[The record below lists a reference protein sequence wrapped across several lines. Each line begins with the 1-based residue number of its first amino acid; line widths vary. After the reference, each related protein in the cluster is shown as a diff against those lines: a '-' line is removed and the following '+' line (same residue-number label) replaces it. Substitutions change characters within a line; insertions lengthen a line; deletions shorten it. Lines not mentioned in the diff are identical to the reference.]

1 MLTMTIIK
9 SVRLFPAVLSVV
21 VPLSFIALPAQAM
34 TVTIEPDDYAAG
46 TDLSNISPY
55 VTLQKMSRSGSVL
68 TYDGP
73 VLSTLVSSGPA
84 APTGDRTFGSYADGY
99 TMGTALGLFFHEEVT
114 NLSLL
119 ANNTYPFGVST
130 YWAAFDSLGVKL
142 AEGYAGSGVTPGDNF
157 AVNINVANMAS
168 VIIGASDGS
177 NSSRLDALSFDI
189 ADREVAVPEP
199 SGLMLL
205 AAGALGMLLARLCGA
220 RRIPVR

>member
-1 MLTMTIIK
+1 M
-9 SVRLFPAVLSVV
+9 LSVV

-34 TVTIEPDDYAAG
+34 TVTIEPDDYAVG

-55 VTLQKMSRSGSVL
+55 VTLQRMSRSGSVL

-84 APTGDRTFGSYADGY
+84 APTGDQTFGSYADGFS
-99 TMGTALGLFFHEEVT
+99 MGTALGLFFHEDVS
-114 NLSLL
+114 NVSLL
-119 ANNTYPFGVST
+119 ANNIYPFGVST
-130 YWAAFDSLGVKL
+130 YWAAFDSLGAKL
-142 AEGYAGSGVTPGDNF
+142 AEGFAGTGVTPGDNY

-168 VIIGASDGS
+168 VIIGAADGS
-177 NSSRLDALSFDI
+177 ATSRLDALSFDV

-205 AAGALGMLLARLCGA
+205 GAGVLGMSMARLFGTRRA
-220 RRIPVR
+220 RHR